1 MPSKEPESVEMP
13 ATTWDRKPMEYVVM
27 QPTGEDGTPESA
39 PPAAKAAATRLAHTL
54 TPAGTSAGG
63 KQSGQS
69 VAVAKEN

>member
-1 MPSKEPESVEMP
+1 MP
-13 ATTWDRKPMEYVVM
+13 ATTWDGEPMKYEVM

-54 TPAGTSAGG
+54 NPGGTSAAG